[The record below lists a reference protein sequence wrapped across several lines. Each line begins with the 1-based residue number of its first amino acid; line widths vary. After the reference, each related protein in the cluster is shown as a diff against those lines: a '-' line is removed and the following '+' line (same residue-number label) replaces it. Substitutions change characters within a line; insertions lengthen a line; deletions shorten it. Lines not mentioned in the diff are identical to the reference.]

1 MKTQLQHVC
10 GFAARRSPLNVMNCV
25 RITKDFCY
33 ATDGSSSMRIAIEGP
48 DMDVCVDAA
57 MLANILGGMPDDQAV
72 SILPGDGFITIKGG
86 SRRLKLRVVAN
97 EGMPEI
103 EVGKDFHEIDPA
115 ALSAGLK
122 FASPAASVKNVA
134 NPALTQV
141 AVSLGP
147 AGSYV
152 VGCDGMRLSA
162 YKLDDKET
170 PHDVSCLLPRTIAHR
185 LSSLCS
191 IGGTLKINRHRV
203 VYEKGDQRFIATLSA
218 LEYPNWRRIIPNKDI
233 YTSRIQVGGKVMSG
247 LFENVSRLGGD
258 EVEMIQADGALD
270 IKADLKG
277 DEFADRVECESV
289 GTEKIKVRAAQMAD
303 AINALGF
310 DKPVTIHIPHAAIRA
325 ANKPLLF
332 TNGSDH
338 LCFAMPCRA

>member
-1 MKTQLQHVC
+1 MKTQLQTVC

-25 RITKDFCY
+25 RIAKDFCY

-48 DMDVCVDAA
+48 DLDVCVDAA

-72 SILPGDGFITIKGG
+72 SIVPGDGFITIKGG
-86 SRRLKLRVVAN
+86 SRRLKLRTTIN

-115 ALSAGLK
+115 ALSLGLK

-141 AVSLGP
+141 VVSLGP

-152 VGCDGMRLSA
+152 VGCDGMRLNA
-162 YKLDDKET
+162 YKLDDKQTEN
-170 PHDVSCLLPRTIAHR
+170 DVACLLPRAIAHR
-185 LSSLCS
+185 LSSLCG
-191 IGGTLKINRHRV
+191 IGGLLKINRHRV
-203 VYEKGDQRFIATLSA
+203 VYEKGDQLFIATLSA
-218 LEYPNWRRIIPNKDI
+218 LPYPDWRRIIPKQDI
-233 YTSRIQVGGKVMSG
+233 YTSRVQLSGKAMSG
-247 LFENVSRLGGD
+247 VFENVARLGGD
-258 EVEMIQADGALD
+258 EVELTQEDGTLG

-277 DEFADRVECESV
+277 DEFADSVQCDSV
-289 GTEKIKVRAAQMAD
+289 GSEKIKVRAAQMAD

-325 ANKPLLF
+325 VNKPILF
-332 TNGSDH
+332 TNGTDH
-338 LCFAMPCRA
+338 LCFAMPCKG